1 VGVGKLTDTVPFNGL
16 MLSMSG
22 KTVKGCYY
30 GDTNFR
36 GDFPLLLDLYRAGKL
51 NLDDM
56 VSATYTIDD
65 AGQAIEDML
74 GNKNAR
80 GVIVFD

>member
-1 VGVGKLTDTVPFNGL
+1 

-30 GDTNFR
+30 GDTNFKA
-36 GDFPLLLDLYRAGKL
+36 DFPLLLDLYRAGKL

-56 VSATYTIDD
+56 VSATYAIDD